1 MMFAMQDG
9 IVITTG
15 ARLHFGFFAHRP
27 LARIAI
33 ARTSAGSAGGL
44 LEQANYGGIG
54 LMIASPGFVVA
65 ASRSDR
71 DRIVCP
77 DKPMSGPP
85 RGSLSADST
94 SQVDLIGR
102 RVAQLVGQYRH
113 SCPPERQPPACAIE
127 IRQVIPPHCGLG
139 SGTQLAMAV
148 AQVLAL
154 FSADGQADATALA
167 RRVAR
172 GKRSAIGIHG
182 FARGGFLVDGGKR
195 STDEIGRLVARADV
209 PGDWRFLLVTPADS
223 SGKGL
228 SGQEEVDALERLPE
242 MPLSLTERLCRLALL
257 EMLPALGEA
266 DIERFGEAMF
276 EFGRSV
282 GEYFRPVQ
290 GDAYA
295 DPCMAD
301 LVQWLRRQGV
311 RGVAQT
317 SWGPTI
323 VVCCGDAEWAKSLQ
337 DQILADDRWS
347 HCQAQIASP
356 LNTGAAIQL

>member
-1 MMFAMQDG
+1 MVAMRDG

-27 LARIAI
+27 LAESMI
-33 ARTSAGSAGGL
+33 ARTSAVSAGGL
-44 LEQANYGGIG
+44 LEQANYGGVG
-54 LMIASPGFVVA
+54 LMIDSPGFVLA
-65 ASRSDR
+65 ALRSDR

-77 DKPMSGPP
+77 ARTTSRDPSSSP
-85 RGSLSADST
+85 SADST
-94 SQVDLIGR
+94 SQFDRIGS
-102 RVAQLVGQYRH
+102 RVAHLVGQYRH
-113 SCPPERQPPACAIE
+113 SCPSARQPPGCAIE
-127 IRQVIPPHCGLG
+127 IRRIIPRHSGLG

-154 FSADGQADATALA
+154 LSADGQADATTLA
-167 RRVAR
+167 QRVAR

-182 FARGGFLVDGGKR
+182 FARGGFLVDAGKR
-195 STDEIGRLVARADV
+195 STDDIGRLVARADA

-223 SGKGL
+223 SGTGL

-242 MPLSLTERLCRLALL
+242 MPLALTERLCRLALL
-257 EMLPALGEA
+257 EMLPALGES

-301 LVQWLRRQGV
+301 LVHWLRRQGV

-323 VVCCGDAEWAKSLQ
+323 AVCCGDAERAKSLQ
-337 DQILADDRWS
+337 DQILADGRWK
-347 HCQAQIASP
+347 HCQTLIASP

>member
-1 MMFAMQDG
+1 MSAMPDE

-27 LARIAI
+27 LVGSTT
-33 ARTSAGSAGGL
+33 ARTNAASAGGL
-44 LEQANYGGIG
+44 LDPTNYGGVG
-54 LMIASPGFVVA
+54 LMIASPGFVLA

-71 DRIVCP
+71 DRIACP
-77 DKPMSGPP
+77 DKPTSGHPLT
-85 RGSLSADST
+85 SSSADST
-94 SQVDLIGR
+94 SQFDVTSR
-102 RVAQLVGQYRH
+102 RVAHLVEQYRR
-113 SCPPERQPPACAIE
+113 SCPSVRQPPACSIE
-127 IRQVIPPHCGLG
+127 VRQIIPPHCGLG

-154 FSADGQADATALA
+154 FSADGQADATTLA

-182 FARGGFLVDGGKR
+182 FARGGFLVDGGKC
-195 STDEIGRLVARADV
+195 SKDEIGRLVARADV
-209 PGDWRFLLVTPADS
+209 PGNWRFLLVAPADS
-223 SGKGL
+223 SATGL
-228 SGQEEVDALERLPE
+228 SGQEEIDALERLPQ

-257 EMLPALGEA
+257 ELLPALGDA
-266 DIERFGEAMF
+266 NIERFGEALF

-295 DPCMAD
+295 DPRMAD
-301 LVQWLRRQGV
+301 LADWLRRQGV

-323 VVCCGDAEWAKSLQ
+323 AVCCGDRKQAESLQ
-337 DQILADDRWS
+337 DRILTDGRWK
-347 HCQAQIASP
+347 HCQTQIASP